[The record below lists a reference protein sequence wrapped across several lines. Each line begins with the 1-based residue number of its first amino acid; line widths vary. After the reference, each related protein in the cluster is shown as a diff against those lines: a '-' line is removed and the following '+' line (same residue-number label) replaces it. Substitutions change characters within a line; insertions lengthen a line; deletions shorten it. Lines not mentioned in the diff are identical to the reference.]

1 MCSCE
6 KHKIRC
12 ILLSIVQIV
21 SRYGNV
27 RYGTGHRD
35 TLTTELQNTVVSYR
49 KSCMFYLEVRDEL
62 VGAVG
67 GDLDVLLADV
77 EEREE
82 EVEELVD
89 HVYGIARLH
98 RLAQL

>member
-1 MCSCE
+1 MYTDQ
-6 KHKIRC
+6 K
-12 ILLSIVQIV
+12 V
-21 SRYGNV
+21 SMYGTVRYGN
-27 RYGTGHRD
+27 GDCD

-67 GDLDVLLADV
+67 GDLDILLADV

-82 EVEELVD
+82 EVE
-89 HVYGIARLH
+89 
-98 RLAQL
+98 